1 MAAEKVPSTISYVIF
16 NQEVVK
22 KIFQIK
28 VVHKD
33 VTSDIFQFQT
43 NLIKDEEVMAI
54 FSKV

>member
-1 MAAEKVPSTISYVIF
+1 MAAEKVPSTILYVIF